1 MGVYP
6 RSLPE
11 NDQRRLG
18 CYARDWL
25 AGVGLN
31 KGLKINLLHS
41 CSHRPGAA
49 ELPAP
54 SLAGLLSSE
63 VELLPAPLQ
72 GVLAV
77 SGDAHRVHLQ
87 NAHRVVVSVVQPR
100 ETVSGQGPCQWPEA

>member
-1 MGVYP
+1 M
-6 RSLPE
+6 
-11 NDQRRLG
+11 
-18 CYARDWL
+18 
-25 AGVGLN
+25 GLN

-41 CSHRPGAA
+41 CSHCPGAA

-77 SGDAHRVHLQ
+77 SGDAHRV
-87 NAHRVVVSVVQPR
+87 VVSVVQPR
-100 ETVSGQGPCQWPEA
+100 DREWSRSLSMAGGLRQTTQGGLG